1 MENLK
6 TNSGELSFFKDVISS
21 LCGIVFIVDLDS
33 LEYIWG
39 NGRYYDMFG
48 YHEDEIFMDT
58 MEFAENYFH
67 PDDKKIV
74 KERIRYFTNPK
85 NKAWSGVYR
94 IKHKEGYWVWVYSKI
109 MVFKHDENGNPKQ
122 LIGLVIDAF
131 ENFKTVKRISVLFK
145 ERIKTRNIKVISKL
159 TNREIEIICLIAIGN
174 TYKEIA
180 DKLCVQPDTVNK
192 HRKKILKKLK
202 LNNIAS
208 LVNFANET
216 GLA

>member
-1 MENLK
+1 MKEIK
-6 TNSGELSFFKDVISS
+6 TNCGELPFFKDVISN
-21 LCGIVFIVDLDS
+21 LCAIVFIIDLDT
-33 LEYIWG
+33 LEYVWG

-48 YHEDEIFMDT
+48 YREDEIFMNT

-74 KERIRYFTNPK
+74 NERINYFKNTK

-109 MVFKHDENGNPKQ
+109 MVFKRDEQGNPKQ
-122 LIGLVIDAF
+122 LIGLVLDAF
-131 ENFKTVKRISVLFK
+131 ENFKTVKRISTLFK
-145 ERIKTRNIKVISKL
+145 ERIKTRNISIISKL
-159 TNREIEIICLIAIGN
+159 TSREIEIICLIAIGD

-192 HRKKILKKLK
+192 HRKKILNK
-202 LNNIAS
+202 LNLNNVAS

-216 GLA
+216 GLV